1 MVRTYF
7 PVVSRCAGLCLVL
20 LLTACATA
28 NQRIAIET
36 PLPGAFSRSGELPLA
51 DNWWELFAD
60 DDLNTLMD
68 TALRDNLSLR
78 ATWDRL
84 AQADA
89 IARRDGAAR
98 LPAVDLD
105 GSAEQVRGEDIA
117 TTRDYATGVAASY
130 EVDLWGRVRST
141 AQAAQLDARAVAA
154 ALDTA
159 AISLSAEV
167 AGSWYQLVEQRGQ
180 LALLAQQA
188 AYNERVEELVTLR
201 FRMGQ
206 AQAADVLRQRQLV
219 EQTLGDSEDV
229 RAQIM
234 VLEHQLAV
242 LLGKAPGSMI
252 FSARETLDALPVLP
266 NTGLPLELIER
277 RPDIREAFYRVYA
290 ADARLAAAIAD
301 RYPRI
306 DLTAGINSMATTPG
320 DLFSTWLASLA
331 ARFAVPLFDAGR
343 RVAEVDRNRAAVSE
357 QLNAYE
363 NTVLLALQDVEDALA
378 QETGQ
383 HKLIASLERRLQLA
397 DEVIL
402 RLRDRYIQGAT
413 DYLDIL
419 DTLVNQ
425 QDLARRLLTARRE
438 LLDFRINLARALAGG
453 WDLQRPQPR
462 RLVEAGV

>member
-1 MVRTYF
+1 MIKAYYSL
-7 PVVSRCAGLCLVL
+7 VSRCTALCLVA
-20 LLTACATA
+20 LLTACATT
-28 NQRIAIET
+28 NQRIVTKA
-36 PLPGAFSRSGELPLA
+36 PLPGAFSMAGQVPLA
-51 DNWWELFAD
+51 DRWWEMFAD
-60 DDLNTLMD
+60 ADLNALVD
-68 TALRDNLSLR
+68 GALRDNLSLR

-98 LPAVDLD
+98 LPAVSLS
-105 GSAEQVRGEDIA
+105 GSAEQTRGEDIA
-117 TTRDYATGVAASY
+117 TSRDYATGVAASY
-130 EVDLWGRVRST
+130 ELDLWGRVRST
-141 AQAAQLDARAVAA
+141 AEAAQFDAQAVAA

-180 LALLAQQA
+180 LALLEQQA
-188 AYNERVEELVTLR
+188 AYNEQVEELVTLR

-219 EQTLGDSEDV
+219 EQTRGDSEDV
-229 RAQIM
+229 RAQIK

-242 LLGKAPGSMI
+242 LLGKAPGSMG
-252 FSARETLDALPVLP
+252 FAARQVLDPLPALPE
-266 NTGLPLELIER
+266 TGLPLELVER
-277 RPDIREAFYRVYA
+277 RPDIREALDRVRA
-290 ADARLAAAIAD
+290 ADARVAAAIAD

-320 DLFSTWLASLA
+320 DLFSSWLSSVA

-343 RVAEVDRNRAAVSE
+343 RVAEVDRNRAVVSE
-357 QLNAYE
+357 QLNTYE
-363 NTVLLALQDVEDALA
+363 DTVLAALQDVEDALA
-378 QETGQ
+378 REFHQ
-383 HKLIASLERRLQLA
+383 HKKIASLERRLQLA
-397 DEVIL
+397 DEVFL

-419 DTLVNQ
+419 DTLINQ

-438 LLDFRINLARALAGG
+438 LLDYRIGLARALAGG

-462 RLVEAGV
+462 RLAEADA

>member
-1 MVRTYF
+1 MMKACY
-7 PVVSRCAGLCLVL
+7 PVASRCAAVCLAL
-20 LLTACATA
+20 LLTACASVTE
-28 NQRIAIET
+28 RSGIYT
-36 PLPGAFSRSGELPLA
+36 PLPGAFSMAGTSPLT
-51 DNWWELFAD
+51 DRWWEMFAD
-60 DDLNTLMD
+60 TDLDALVD
-68 TALRDNLSLR
+68 SALRDNLSLR

-98 LPAVDLD
+98 LPAVNLNS
-105 GSAEQVRGEDIA
+105 SAELTRGEDID
-117 TTRDYATGVAASY
+117 TSRDYAMGVAASY
-130 EVDLWGRVRST
+130 ELDLWGRVRST
-141 AQAAQLDARAVAA
+141 AQAAQLDARAAAA
-154 ALDTA
+154 ALNTA

-167 AGSWYQLVEQRGQ
+167 TGSWFQLVEQRGQ
-180 LALLAQQA
+180 LALLQQQA
-188 AYNERVEELVTLR
+188 TYNEQVEELVTLR

-219 EQTLGDSEDV
+219 EQTRGDSEEV
-229 RAQIM
+229 RAQIR

-242 LLGKAPGSMI
+242 LLGKAPGSMN
-252 FSARETLDALPVLP
+252 FAARHTLDALPALP
-266 NTGLPLELIER
+266 DTGLPLELIER
-277 RPDIREAFYRVYA
+277 RPDIREAFYTVQA
-290 ADARLAAAIAD
+290 ADARVAAAIAD

-306 DLTAGINSMATTPG
+306 DLSAGVNSLAASPG
-320 DLFSTWLASLA
+320 DLFSSWLANLA
-331 ARFAVPLFDAGR
+331 ARLAVPLFDAGR
-343 RVAEVDRNRAAVSE
+343 RVAEVDRNRAVVSE

-363 NTVLLALQDVEDALA
+363 DTVLLALQDVEDALA
-378 QETGQ
+378 REYHQ
-383 HKLIASLERRLQLA
+383 HKKIASLERRLQLA

-438 LLDFRINLARALAGG
+438 LLEFRIELARALAGG

-462 RLVEAGV
+462 ALVEAGA